1 MLTSDPFSIC
11 LAILTAEEMNEH
23 SVTMGWVASSMNAQ
37 QVGISI
43 QFPSPNRK
51 RATAYPSGLL
61 TTAFV
66 CLCDFVKILS
76 L

>member
-43 QFPSPNRK
+43 QFPSQTEKGPRLIH
-51 RATAYPSGLL
+51 RVSSLL
-61 TTAFV
+61 LLFV
-66 CLCDFVKILS
+66 CVIS
-76 L
+76 